1 MLKNVYT
8 VGYIS
13 KFIQN
18 MFQQEPFLNEISVKG
33 EISNCTYQRSSGHI
47 YFTLKDKDGVL
58 KGAIFRGNQA
68 SGLKFKLQ
76 EGQQVVVTGKIDTF
90 KSQSV
95 YQIIAK
101 SIELD
106 GTGNLYQKLE
116 ELKQELQEMGMFDPC
131 YKRPIPKYVRKVGVV
146 TSPTGAVIQDIR
158 NVGFRRNNRVQII
171 LCPAQVQGDGAKES
185 IVSGIQRL
193 EQLDVDV
200 IIVGRGG
207 GSIEDLWAFNE
218 RIVAEAIFNCSV
230 PIISAVGHET
240 DFTIA
245 DFVADVRAATPSQA
259 AELAIF
265 ELEKTQIELAQ
276 QKQRLNL
283 AMDRKV
289 KNMRERLSH
298 ESTKLNFLSPQRRL
312 DDNRKRLMDFEDKI
326 THRMEWLFQNRKN
339 RLAVLAST
347 LDGYSPAKKI
357 SSGYAYLEGND
368 GKSIKTIAQVKAS
381 DEITVHVI
389 DGKIKAVVTEANKNE

>member
-1 MLKNVYT
+1 MLKNIYS

-13 KFIQN
+13 QYVKN
-18 MFQQEPFLNEISVKG
+18 MFIQEPFLNEISVKG

-58 KGAIFRGNQA
+58 RGALFRGAQA

-76 EGQQVVVTGKIDTF
+76 EGQQVVVTGRIESYPMQ
-90 KSQSV
+90 SQ

-101 SIELD
+101 NIELD

-116 ELKQELQEMGMFDPC
+116 ELKKELEEMGMFDSQF
-131 YKRPIPKYVRKVGVV
+131 KRPIPKYVRKVGVV

-158 NVGFRRNNRVQII
+158 NVGFRRNNHVQII
-171 LCPAQVQGDGAKES
+171 LCPALVQGDGAKES
-185 IVSGIQRL
+185 IVNGIRRL

-218 RIVAEAIFNCSV
+218 RIVAEAIFNCNV
-230 PIISAVGHET
+230 PVISAVGHET
-240 DFTIA
+240 DYTIA
-245 DFVADVRAATPSQA
+245 DFVADARAATPSQA
-259 AELAIF
+259 AEIAIF
-265 ELEKTQIELAQ
+265 EFDKTKIELAQ
-276 QKQRLNL
+276 LNQRMNL
-283 AMDRKV
+283 SMDRKL

-298 ESTKLNFLSPQRRL
+298 KSTKLNFLSPQRRL
-312 DDNRKRLMDFEDKI
+312 DDNRKRLMDFEDRLSR
-326 THRMEWLFQNRKN
+326 RMEALLQNRKHQ
-339 RLAVLAST
+339 LAVLASR
-347 LDGYSPAKKI
+347 LDGYSPTKKI
-357 SSGYAYLEGND
+357 SSGYAYLEGPD
-368 GKSIKTIAQVKAS
+368 GKSVKTIAQVKKS

-389 DGKIKAVVTEANKNE
+389 DGKIKAVVMEVDKNE